1 MTGRLKIDPREG
13 CWSSYPT
20 GKTSTYKLLGIWRPL
35 LRSTARCSCYYNTIP
50 IPHLFPVGVPSLSIT
65 FRFPSLSF
73 FSALHPTTFV
83 KKFPDTWPNFP
94 LSPHNPSPKYGRV
107 DMVASLT
114 HSQLLQSCIS
124 ICPFFFFLT
133 QLNINI
139 KLIAHININKLL
151 V

>member
-1 MTGRLKIDPREG
+1 MVALLPQIHRGFVVPRLNNFHETLHL
-13 CWSSYPT
+13 SLEA
-20 GKTSTYKLLGIWRPL
+20 LL
-35 LRSTARCSCYYNTIP
+35 
-50 IPHLFPVGVPSLSIT
+50 PSLSIT